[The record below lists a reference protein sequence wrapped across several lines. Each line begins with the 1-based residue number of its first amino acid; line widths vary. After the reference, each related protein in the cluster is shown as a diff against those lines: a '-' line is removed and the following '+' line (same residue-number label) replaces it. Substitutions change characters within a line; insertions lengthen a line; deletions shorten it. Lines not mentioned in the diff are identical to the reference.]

1 MPVTFKARWTRHRRI
16 LSNFFSLSLLQVVN
30 YVAPLLTVPYLVRVL
45 GPEKFGI
52 VAFVNAF
59 VYYLMTLSDY
69 GFRLSATRKIS
80 IFREDKAR
88 RSRVFSAVLLI
99 KSGFATLGLV
109 LTVVLLIA
117 VPKFRDERLIYLYA
131 FGVVVG
137 NVFFLDW
144 FFLGVERMKYIT
156 VLNLIGRG
164 LFTAAIFVF
173 IKKPGDYVYVPL
185 FNSLGTIVI
194 GAASMWF
201 VHSRFD
207 TRLAFPGL
215 AALREEL
222 HDGWH
227 VFLSVATANIYTTG
241 MPFILGCFAPYNSV
255 GYYTA
260 GEKIVRAGSGLL
272 EPFARTVY
280 PHIGHLTSQSK
291 EAAIV
296 LLRKIVR
303 VIAPLT
309 FVISL
314 GILVLAPQIVAV
326 ILGRRYTE
334 SIAVV
339 RIMAFLFFAKGLGHV
354 FLLQAM
360 LNFRHDRA
368 VFRIVLAAAL
378 LCVVS
383 SLVLIPLWAHRGA
396 ALAALVPE
404 VTMLVLSGAFVQK
417 RYQLIDW
424 HWPRWAG
431 GGHDA

>member
-1 MPVTFKARWTRHRRI
+1 MPVTLKALWTRHRRI

-30 YVAPLLTVPYLVRVL
+30 YIVPLLTVPYLVRVL

-59 VYYLMTLSDY
+59 VYYLMRLSDY
-69 GFRLSATRKIS
+69 GFSLSATRKIS
-80 IFREDKAR
+80 VYRADTAH

-99 KSGFATLGLV
+99 KSSFVVIGLA
-109 LTVVLLIA
+109 LTVVLLLT
-117 VPKFRDERLIYLYA
+117 VSKFRDEWLIYVYA

-144 FFLGVERMKYIT
+144 FFLGVERMKYLT

-164 LFTAAIFVF
+164 IFTAAVFVF
-173 IKKPGDYVYVPL
+173 INEPADYVYVPL
-185 FNSLGTIVI
+185 FNSLGTIAI
-194 GAASMWF
+194 GASSMWI
-201 VHSRFD
+201 VHRRFD
-207 TRLAFPGL
+207 TRLTFPGL

-222 HDGWH
+222 RDGWH
-227 VFLSVATANIYTTG
+227 VFLSVATANIYSSG
-241 MPFILGCFAPYNSV
+241 MPFILGCFAPYSSV

-280 PHIGHLTSQSK
+280 PHIGHLSSRSK
-291 EAAIV
+291 EAAVV

-309 FVISL
+309 FVISV
-314 GILVLAPQIVAV
+314 GILLLAPQIVRV
-326 ILGRRYTE
+326 ILGERYIE
-334 SIAVV
+334 SIPVI
-339 RIMAFLFFAKGLGHV
+339 RILAFLFFAKGLGHI
-354 FLLQAM
+354 FLLQTM

-378 LCVVS
+378 LCVGS
-383 SLVLIPLWAHRGA
+383 ALVLIPLWSHRGA

-404 VTMLVLSGAFVQK
+404 VAMLLISGVYVQK
-417 RYQLIDW
+417 HYQLIGW
-424 HWPRWAG
+424 HLPRWGKGAS
-431 GGHDA
+431 DA